1 MSGKAERSTVN
12 RMIHQSLRPRLCI
25 PLKTGLQASKH
36 GSRAG
41 KPPGGAGRG
50 LVAAVIALMLLICTP
65 SGARADVLVDN
76 GDPGTSFTGTWPVS
90 GGTDHYGA
98 DSQWSRDGNTYTWAL
113 GSQPAGTYEIFMWW
127 SSWPSR
133 ASSVPVQVRHANDV
147 STFVIDQRE
156 NAGKWNSLG
165 SFYLDSA
172 SLVTITAAYGPTVST
187 CADAVLFEY
196 VGGNSP
202 PSASI
207 DSITPNPAQ
216 PGQAVTFTGHG
227 TDNEGAVVA
236 WMWESDLDGELGDSA
251 SFTASFLSEGTHTI
265 SFSVRD
271 EDGLWSEPA
280 SANLVVSGVSE
291 EVIIDNNS
299 SAASFTGVWP
309 VSGAGGSYGPDSQ
322 WSRDGNTFTW
332 TFTPVVSA
340 YYEVSMWWTEWPSRS
355 PSVPVTI
362 EHDDGGP
369 ASTTLTVNQQQDGG
383 RWNGLGVYY
392 FDAEQSYRVTITAAY
407 GSTVS
412 TCADAVRFVMTD
424 DPGDSPP
431 TANFAADKTTGG
443 VPCTVQFIDQ
453 STGQVDSR
461 LWDFGDGFTS
471 TLKDPVHQ
479 YVQAGTFRVSLTV
492 SNAYGSDTMVRD
504 AYIRVY
510 EATER
515 IYLVDGYSKNALFL
529 PRCYEY
535 LAGIGA
541 TEQGGVWVYTNPVK
555 GVTYQI
561 FTVRTPEGM
570 ELALKDEGS
579 HLVFNGHSNFGFGAT
594 FADSRE
600 IQNQRIDDIFFVDD
614 DRFTNYSTEMVSV
627 KPDGMR
633 YGQAYPNWNPIFKDG
648 TSALMPYTFQEGA
661 PPYNYFLTYTIPG
674 DPAVYKVELSDGSY
688 LERFPDSNTPAWF
701 SADGSPPDPARNP
714 EYFIT
719 NPDPDFNRCDFTG
732 TWAIGQIPGGGY
744 LGESGYLGY
753 NYQYR
758 PAGTGENRAAYSIYL
773 KYPGNYNVLAS
784 WYPSSGNA
792 TNTRYI
798 IHHAGGSTTVEVNQ
812 QEVLLTL
819 AKSLGTFSF
828 EAGTAVVEIT
838 DEADG
843 MVVADAIAFI
853 CADNPTILQAEFDAD
868 VMSGGAPLAVQFS
881 DRSMTYN
888 ESLWDIFGEGA
899 SIRSRLWD
907 FGDGTTGTEKNPGHV
922 YEEPGVYTVSLTVT
936 DVLGQEHTETKEGFI
951 IVDNPAPL
959 HAEFFAR
966 RRNSAQRTI
975 VEFQDR
981 STGNIDSWFWDFGD
995 GTTSTEQN
1003 PTHVYTDIGL
1013 FTVSLTV
1020 SGPDGQDGETE
1031 ENYICN
1037 MVAIEFV
1044 DNTFHEKPH
1053 FYSGSLIK
1061 FGKVICNTGTVKI
1074 PSEEMRYSRMFYGG
1088 CNSSNYYVGA
1098 FNRGI
1103 FFFARRDT
1111 NEILAPE
1118 YLRRYLLGYTD
1129 DQILELLNAIEPA
1142 YEYYDFNLRP
1152 PSMR

>member
-1 MSGKAERSTVN
+1 MREKLERNTDN
-12 RMIHQSLRPRLCI
+12 RMIHQIPQPRLSVS
-25 PLKTGLQASKH
+25 PMKGRPEPEPGLMT
-36 GSRAG
+36 G
-41 KPPGGAGRG
+41 KPSCIEWRR
-50 LVAAVIALMLLICTP
+50 LLAAVVALMILTCMP
-65 SGARADVLVDN
+65 AGVRADVLVDN
-76 GDPGTSFTGTWPVS
+76 GDPGTSFTGPWPVS
-90 GGTDHYGA
+90 GGNDHYGS

-113 GSQPAGTYEIFMWW
+113 GSQPAGVYEIFMWW

-133 ASSVPVQVRHANDV
+133 ASSVPVQIRHADGV
-147 STFVIDQRE
+147 STLSINQRK
-156 NAGKWNSLG
+156 NAARWNSLG
-165 SFYLDSA
+165 SFYLDS
-172 SLVTITAAYGPTVST
+172 SSRVTITAAYGSTVST

-202 PSASI
+202 PSAYI
-207 DSITPNPAQ
+207 DSIAPNPAQ

-227 TDNEGAVVA
+227 TDNEGPVVD
-236 WMWESDLDGELGDSA
+236 WLWESDLDGEFCDSA
-251 SFTASFLSEGTHTI
+251 SCTVSFLSEGAHTI
-265 SFSVRD
+265 SFFVRD
-271 EDGLWSEPA
+271 EEGLWSEPA
-280 SANLVVSGVSE
+280 SANLVVGGAPD

-299 SAASFTGVWP
+299 SAASFTGLWP
-309 VSGAGGSYGPDSQ
+309 VSGGSGSYGPDSQ

-332 TFTPVVSA
+332 TFTPVVSD

-355 PSVPVTI
+355 TSVPVAI
-362 EHDDGGP
+362 EHYDGGP
-369 ASTTLTVNQQQDGG
+369 ASTTLTINQQQNGS
-383 RWNGLGVYY
+383 RWNSLGVY
-392 FDAEQSYRVTITAAY
+392 FFEASQSYRATITASY

-412 TCADAVRFVMTD
+412 TCADAVRFVPAD
-424 DPGDSPP
+424 EPGNNPP
-431 TANFAADKTTGG
+431 AAGFTTDKTTGG
-443 VPCTVQFIDQ
+443 IPCTVRFYDQ

-479 YVQAGTFRVSLTV
+479 YTRAGTFRVSLTV
-492 SNAYGSDTMVRD
+492 TNAYGSDTMVRD

-510 EATER
+510 EAAER

-555 GVTYQI
+555 GVTYHI
-561 FTVRTPEGM
+561 FTVRTPEAM
-570 ELALKDEGS
+570 EFALKDEGS
-579 HLVFNGHSNFGFGAT
+579 HIVFNGHSNFGFGAT

-600 IQNQRIDDIFFVDD
+600 IQNQRIDNIFFVDD

-633 YGQAYPNWNPIFKDG
+633 YGQAYPNWNPVFKDG
-648 TSALMPYTFQEGA
+648 RSALMPYTFSQGT
-661 PPYNYFLTYTIPG
+661 PPYNYYLTYTIPG

-688 LERFPDSNTPAWF
+688 LERFPDANTPAWF
-701 SADGSPPDPARNP
+701 SADGTPPDPARNP

-719 NPDPDFNRCDFTG
+719 NSDPDFNHCDFTG

-758 PAGTGENRAAYSIYL
+758 PAGTGENKAAYSIYL
-773 KYPGNYNVLAS
+773 RHPGNYNVLAS

-798 IHHAGGSTTVEVNQ
+798 VHHAGGATTVEVNQ
-812 QEVLLTL
+812 QEPLLSL
-819 AKSLGTFSF
+819 VKSIGTFYF
-828 EAGTAVVEIT
+828 DAGTAVVEIT
-838 DEADG
+838 DDADG
-843 MVVADAIAFI
+843 RVIADAIVFN
-853 CADNPTILQAEFDAD
+853 CMDNPALFQAEFDTD
-868 VMSGGAPLAVQFS
+868 IVSGGTPLAVQFS

-888 ESLWDIFGEGA
+888 ESLWDIFGDGA

-907 FGDGTTGTEKNPGHV
+907 FGDGTTSTAKNPGHV
-922 YEEPGVYTVSLTVT
+922 YEEPGVYTVSLTIT
-936 DVLGQEHTETKEGFI
+936 DVMGNQHTEVKDGFI
-951 IVDNPAPL
+951 AAGVAAPL
-959 HAEFFAR
+959 RAEFFAS
-966 RRNSAQRTI
+966 RRNSAERTI
-975 VEFQDR
+975 VHFQDR
-981 STGNIDSWFWDFGD
+981 STGNITSWFWDFGD
-995 GTTSTEQN
+995 GTTSTERN
-1003 PTHVYTDIGL
+1003 PTHIYTDIGL
-1013 FTVSLTV
+1013 FTVRLTV
-1020 SGPDGQDGETE
+1020 SGPDGQDSETE
-1031 ENYICN
+1031 QNYICN

-1061 FGKVICNTGTVKI
+1061 FGKVICNTGTIKI
-1074 PSEEMRYSRMFYGG
+1074 PSEDMRYSRMFYGG

-1098 FNRGI
+1098 FNRGV

-1129 DQILELLNAIEPA
+1129 DQILALLNAIEPA
-1142 YEYYDFNLRP
+1142 YEYYDFNQRP

>member
-1 MSGKAERSTVN
+1 MREQLERNTVN
-12 RMIHQSLRPRLCI
+12 RMIHQFPRPWLGVSLMKGRPEPEPGLM
-25 PLKTGLQASKH
+25 TGKLSWVAW
-36 GSRAG
+36 
-41 KPPGGAGRG
+41 RG
-50 LVAAVIALMLLICTP
+50 LLAVVVALMILTCLP
-65 SGARADVLVDN
+65 AGARADVLVDN
-76 GDPGTSFTGTWPVS
+76 GDPGTSFTGLWPVS
-90 GGTDHYGA
+90 GGNDHYGS

-113 GSQPAGTYEIFMWW
+113 GSQQAGVYEIFMWW

-133 ASSVPVQVRHANDV
+133 ASSVPVQVRHADGV
-147 STFVIDQRE
+147 STLSINQRE
-156 NAGKWNSLG
+156 NAARWNSLG
-165 SFYLDSA
+165 SFYLDS
-172 SLVTITAAYGPTVST
+172 SSRVTITAAYGSTVST

-202 PSASI
+202 PSAYI
-207 DSITPNPAQ
+207 DSIAPNPAK
-216 PGQAVTFTGHG
+216 PGQPVTFTGHG
-227 TDNEGAVVA
+227 TDSEGAVVD
-236 WMWESDLDGELGDSA
+236 WVWESDLDGEFCDSA
-251 SFTASFLSEGTHTI
+251 SCTVSFLSEGTHTI
-265 SFSVRD
+265 SFFVRD
-271 EDGLWSEPA
+271 EEGLWSEPA
-280 SANLVVSGVSE
+280 SANLVVGGAPD

-299 SAASFTGVWP
+299 STVSFTGLWP
-309 VSGAGGSYGPDSQ
+309 VSGGSGSYGPDSQ

-332 TFTPVVSA
+332 TFTPAVSA

-355 PSVPVTI
+355 TSVPVTI
-362 EHDDGGP
+362 EHYDGGP
-369 ASTTLTVNQQQDGG
+369 ASTALTINQQQNGS
-383 RWNGLGVYY
+383 RWNSLGVYFFEASQY
-392 FDAEQSYRVTITAAY
+392 YRVTITASY

-412 TCADAVRFVMTD
+412 TCADAVRFVLTD
-424 DPGDSPP
+424 EPGNSPP
-431 TANFAADKTTGG
+431 AAGFTADKTTGG
-443 VPCTVQFIDQ
+443 VPCTVRFYDQ

-461 LWDFGDGFTS
+461 LWDFGDSFTS

-479 YVQAGTFRVSLTV
+479 YTRAGTFRVSLTV

-510 EATER
+510 EAVER

-541 TEQGGVWVYTNPVK
+541 IEQGGVWVYTNPVK
-555 GVTYQI
+555 GVTYHI

-579 HLVFNGHSNFGFGAT
+579 HIVFNGHSNFGFGAT

-600 IQNQRIDDIFFVDD
+600 IQNQQIDNIYFVDD

-633 YGQAYPNWNPIFKDG
+633 YGQAYPNWNPVFKDG
-648 TSALMPYTFQEGA
+648 RSALMPYTFSQGT
-661 PPYNYFLTYTIPG
+661 PPYNYYLTYTIPG
-674 DPAVYKVELSDGSY
+674 DSAVYKVELSDGSY
-688 LERFPDSNTPAWF
+688 LERFPDANTPAWF
-701 SADGSPPDPARNP
+701 SADGLPPDPVRNR

-719 NPDPDFNRCDFTG
+719 NSDPDFNHCDFTG

-744 LGESGYLGY
+744 LGEPGYLGY

-758 PAGTGENRAAYSIYL
+758 PAGTGANKAVYSIYL
-773 KYPGNYNVLAS
+773 RHPGNYDVLVS

-792 TNTRYI
+792 TNARYI
-798 IHHAGGSTTVEVNQ
+798 IRHAGGAATVEVNQ
-812 QEVLLTL
+812 QEPLLSL
-819 AKSLGTFSF
+819 VKSIGTFYF
-828 EAGTAVVEIT
+828 DAGTAVVEIT

-843 MVVADAIAFI
+843 RVIADAIAFN
-853 CADNPTILQAEFDAD
+853 CMDNPALFQAEFDTD
-868 VMSGGAPLAVQFS
+868 TVSGGSPLTVQFT

-888 ESLWDIFGEGA
+888 A
-899 SIRSRLWD
+899 QIRERLWD
-907 FGDGTTGTEKNPGHV
+907 FGDGTTSTERNPLHT
-922 YEEPGVYTVSLTVT
+922 YEGSGIYTVSLTIT
-936 DVLGQEHTETKEGFI
+936 DALGQNHSEVKEGFI
-951 IVDNPAPL
+951 AVDNPAPF

-966 RRNSAQRTI
+966 RRNNAQRTI

-981 STGNIDSWFWDFGD
+981 STGNITSWRWDFGD
-995 GTTSTEQN
+995 GATSTEQN
-1003 PTHVYTDIGL
+1003 PTHTYTDIGF
-1013 FTVSLTV
+1013 FTVRLTV
-1020 SGPDGQDGETE
+1020 SGPNGQDSETE
-1031 ENYICN
+1031 QNYICN

-1098 FNRGI
+1098 FNRGV

-1111 NEILAPE
+1111 NEILGPE
-1118 YLRRYLLGYTD
+1118 YLRRYLLGDTD
-1129 DQILELLNAIEPA
+1129 DQILALLNVIEPA
-1142 YEYYDFNLRP
+1142 YEYYDFNQRP